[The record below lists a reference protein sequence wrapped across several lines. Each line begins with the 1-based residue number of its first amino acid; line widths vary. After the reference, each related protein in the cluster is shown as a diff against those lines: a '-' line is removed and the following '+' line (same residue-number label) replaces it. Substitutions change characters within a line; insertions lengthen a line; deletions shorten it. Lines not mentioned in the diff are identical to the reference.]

1 MNLDRPAPVPQR
13 FSIIDLIAYTGGIWY
28 FLTNILLGPFVR
40 NFISKR
46 FFVAEIGKQLYYK
59 ISQEENNHGKSGRA
73 KIDVGQKEVVGYEEL
88 HNESGRS
95 EAGFKIAN
103 KKKKSRFAEADA
115 DETGRDLEM
124 EGGQP
129 QPMENKN
136 FFKNTIK
143 DPFNNSSR
151 QFQITERRID
161 QAFDIIQLLRVSQD
175 SRNFLSEFLTDEQ
188 SSMLAK
194 NKRNYINYFEQN
206 QQDIIAYIQSLEQ

>member
-1 MNLDRPAPVPQR
+1 
-13 FSIIDLIAYTGGIWY
+13 
-28 FLTNILLGPFVR
+28 
-40 NFISKR
+40 
-46 FFVAEIGKQLYYK
+46 
-59 ISQEENNHGKSGRA
+59 
-73 KIDVGQKEVVGYEEL
+73 
-88 HNESGRS
+88 
-95 EAGFKIAN
+95 
-103 KKKKSRFAEADA
+103 
-115 DETGRDLEM
+115 M